1 MRLLKKSRKE
11 NPQKLTLS
19 HNLPEHQ
26 TDSNDCTS
34 VSDHFPLSLVEEGY
48 DIRSRTQLSKEQ
60 HKDPEISPI
69 FQKTVSEIDLAQD
82 PICFYFKNGILMRKW
97 RSPEVPADDE

>member
-1 MRLLKKSRKE
+1 M
-11 NPQKLTLS
+11 LS
-19 HNLPEHQ
+19 FFPRGVSDEILNLIESVSEEFPSY
-26 TDSNDCTS
+26 SNDCTS

-69 FQKTVSEIDLAQD
+69 FQK
-82 PICFYFKNGILMRKW
+82 NGQ
-97 RSPEVPADDE
+97 